1 MRFLRARGKVKNI
14 HILLICCSAIALSI
28 SGCSKVTGQEN
39 PVVKEAKTDTTADA
53 ESNTTVVIDDLELHI
68 PSSWTICGNRMFSD
82 DTPVIA
88 VDINDFD
95 EKRLKKEF
103 QEDTEACIKSLLPN
117 GIYLQNNSA
126 NLKNVNGF
134 SIYEFVC
141 TADKYS
147 VKDDMFV
154 MSDDI
159 VYLDYLIP
167 PDENKVYCLYF
178 MNDMACKENVESFLE
193 KVEKTTVI
201 VNKDEQYKWMIAE

>member
-1 MRFLRARGKVKNI
+1 MKHV
-14 HILLICCSAIALSI
+14 HILLICCSVIALSI
-28 SGCSKVTGQEN
+28 SGCAKVTGQEN
-39 PVVKEAKTDTTADA
+39 PVVQEAKKETTADA
-53 ESNTTVVIDDLELHI
+53 ASNTTVVIDDLELHVL
-68 PSSWTICGNRMFSD
+68 SSWTICGNRMFSD

-103 QEDTEACIKSLLPN
+103 QYEDTEACIKSLLPN
-117 GIYLQNNSA
+117 GIYLQNDSA
-126 NLKNVNGF
+126 NIKNINEF

-141 TADKYS
+141 TADKYLE
-147 VKDDMFV
+147 KDDMFV

-178 MNDMACKENVESFLE
+178 MHDMADKEKVESFLE
-193 KVEKTTVI
+193 KVQKTKI
-201 VNKDEQYKWMIAE
+201 NVNRDGQYRWMLDE